1 MTTLSAYVRQPDIS
15 KPPASIPP
23 HPYSFT
29 LDPFQE
35 HAFHAIASGENVLV
49 CAKTG
54 SGKTLVGEY
63 QIHCSLQ
70 RGKRVFY
77 TTPIK
82 SLSNQKYHDL
92 KILYPDAKVGIM
104 TGDIKFCPDAQ
115 IVVMTTE
122 ILRNLLY
129 KEGTITE
136 HLGLTASLTMEEVDA
151 VIFDECHYMN
161 DPDRGNVWEETF
173 MYLAPEVHLILLS
186 ATLNQP
192 ERIASWLGEMKK
204 TPIHL
209 IETQY
214 RVVPLTHYV
223 LGRNGKMLQF
233 MDEKEQYQER
243 IYTDWL
249 RTRVQE
255 EKEQRHFQQQVREV
269 KALGTKGGV
278 EGKVHHSHY
287 VHRLNQTVQQLEEK
301 ELLPALLFVFSR
313 KQCETYAQHIEKPL
327 LDTSDSATV
336 RHILSFHLHRY
347 RAELEQTP
355 QYHQLIELLY
365 RGIAF
370 HHSGLLP
377 ILKEAVE
384 LLFARGYVKLLFCT
398 ETFAVGLKM
407 PTKTVLFAGLKKYD
421 DHTGGM
427 RVVRS
432 DEYLQMAGRAGRRG
446 KDDRGVV
453 VYLPEGE
460 PLTAQEMYSVMKG
473 SRPEVTSR
481 MTFHVDFVLKTIHA
495 HQNRSP
501 VSVSPVSVSPVSV
514 SPVSSSPVSVSPEK
528 MEWIKAIQT
537 TYWYQEHI
545 RQEQELQLR
554 MYHYEQLLAQY
565 SKTEPYWSETMK
577 CRDLEKQIK
586 QAVNA
591 PRKELQRQ
599 LDTLKNRQLGPK
611 WKKMAEQVQQYLVTQ
626 QALEEVKTEYE
637 EMGTP
642 LTQVEQSIGFL
653 RECGFIEE
661 KEESLTQKGILS
673 TEVNEGHPILL
684 TEFYASGKWKSFTD
698 VDWVIFLSIFLEQR
712 EDDESSDVKMSGPLA
727 TALTFIDETALVLQE
742 KEYTWCGD
750 RTIGWKCAMKWMGPM
765 KAWFEGDSS
774 ATICQTYELFEG
786 NFYRSLLKLTNM
798 VNEVA
803 SMATYCEHVEQLDQL
818 SRVSERLRRSQWT
831 GESLYLRL

>member
-1 MTTLSAYVRQPDIS
+1 MTLSPYVRQPNVS
-15 KPPASIPP
+15 TSPVSVPP
-23 HPYSFT
+23 HPYSFA

-35 HAFHAIASGENVLV
+35 HAFCAIASGENVLV

-92 KILYPDAKVGIM
+92 KVQYPDATVGIM

-129 KEGTITE
+129 KKGTITE
-136 HLGLTASLTMEEVDA
+136 HLGLTASITMDNVDA
-151 VIFDECHYMN
+151 IIFDECHYMN
-161 DPDRGNVWEETF
+161 DPDRGNVWEETL

-192 ERIASWLGEMKK
+192 ERVASWLGDMKK

-223 LGRNGKMLQF
+223 LGHNGKMLQY

-249 RTRVQE
+249 RTRAQE
-255 EKEQRHFQQQVREV
+255 EKEHRRFQQQVKEV

-278 EGKVHHSHY
+278 EGKVHNAHY
-287 VHRLNQTVQQLEEK
+287 VHRLNQTIQQLEEK
-301 ELLPALLFVFSR
+301 ELLPALVFVFSR
-313 KQCETYAQHIEKPL
+313 KQCETHAHHIEKSL

-398 ETFAVGLKM
+398 ETFAVGLNM

-427 RVVRS
+427 RIVRS
-432 DEYLQMAGRAGRRG
+432 DEYFQMAGRAGRRG

-453 VYLPEGE
+453 IYLPEGE
-460 PLTAQEMYSVMKG
+460 PLTVQEMYTVMKG
-473 SRPEVTSR
+473 SRPEVISR

-495 HQNRSP
+495 H
-501 VSVSPVSVSPVSV
+501 
-514 SPVSSSPVSVSPEK
+514 EHLDWMK
-528 MEWIKAIQT
+528 EIQT
-537 TYWYQEHI
+537 TYWYQERI
-545 RQEQELQLR
+545 RQEQDLQLR
-554 MYHYEQLLAQY
+554 IYHYEQLLAQY
-565 SKTEPYWSETMK
+565 IKTEPYWSEIMK
-577 CRDLEKQIK
+577 CRGLEKQIK
-586 QAVNA
+586 QSVNA

-599 LDTLKNRQLGPK
+599 LDTLKNRQLGPQ
-611 WKKMAEQVQQYLVTQ
+611 WKKMTEEIQKYTVTQ
-626 QALEEVKTEYE
+626 EALEEVKREYE
-637 EMGTP
+637 AMGTP
-642 LTQVEQSIGFL
+642 LAQIEQSIGFL
-653 RECGFIEE
+653 RDCGFIEE
-661 KEESLTQKGILS
+661 KDESLTQKGILA

-684 TEFYASGKWKSFTD
+684 TEFYVSGKWKHFTD
-698 VDWVIFLSIFLEQR
+698 VDWVIFLSTFLEQR
-712 EDDESSDVKMSGPLA
+712 EDDSEDYEVKMSGALT
-727 TALTFIDETALVLQE
+727 TALTFLDDTAIALQE
-742 KEYTWCGD
+742 RENMWCGD
-750 RTIGWKCAMKWMGPM
+750 RTIGWRCAMKWMDPM

-774 ATICQTYELFEG
+774 AKICQTYELFEG

-803 SMATYCEHVEQLDQL
+803 SMATYCEHVEQLDQMG
-818 SRVSERLRRSQWT
+818 RISERLRRSQWT